1 MLNHNYIKMKKTSTL
16 LFLVI
21 SLTCFSQ
28 THNQLSDKA
37 KNKID
42 STYNALLKKNKV
54 IGLSLAIVDKDGI
67 IYSKGYG
74 LSDVKNKVEATDKT
88 IYRIGSMTKSFTALS
103 IMQLQEKN
111 LVNTNSSLRVY
122 LPELKIQSRFNDNNP
137 LYVKDVLAH
146 ISGLPSD
153 VNNGF
158 FCDSPPDMNWLINE
172 LNKQV
177 TSFPANYVHSYS
189 NIGYGLLG
197 ELIARADKT
206 TYSDYVKNNIFIP
219 LNMTSSYIN
228 EDASLSANFSKAYIN
243 KKETKEPL
251 IRDQAA
257 GLIHSNVLDIANY
270 VRMYLNK
277 GNFEGTKLVNAE
289 SIDEMTKNRLETLE
303 LNTTKNWG
311 FGLYTQMAT
320 SIKEKDSLTVSIIG
334 HGGDTY
340 AFHSDMAF
348 IPELGVGVVI
358 LTNSDK
364 GAYIND
370 AKRLLKLYLKE
381 EKSSKLI
388 TSSTKK
394 NKNANDK
401 SKPCTVN
408 QIKGTYNSGDFV
420 IHVTNPKKI
429 SFKQGPAKLKFTLKK
444 GDSTVY
450 TAKARVFKVIPIN
463 LKDQEFKFVSLNN
476 HVYLKQV
483 NVKSGS
489 EIFAVMKDS
498 VVDIPKTWKT
508 AYGTYKIKSDYY
520 TCTKCAFGNPE
531 GTTLHLSEKKGLI
544 TFKLKAK
551 GMSST
556 SYLNVISDSLCVTG
570 GISRG
575 CGETVKLLSN
585 GNIYYSGFEFE
596 RR

>member
-1 MLNHNYIKMKKTSTL
+1 
-16 LFLVI
+16 
-21 SLTCFSQ
+21 
-28 THNQLSDKA
+28 
-37 KNKID
+37 
-42 STYNALLKKNKV
+42 
-54 IGLSLAIVDKDGI
+54 
-67 IYSKGYG
+67 
-74 LSDVKNKVEATDKT
+74 
-88 IYRIGSMTKSFTALS
+88 
-103 IMQLQEKN
+103 
-111 LVNTNSSLRVY
+111 
-122 LPELKIQSRFNDNNP
+122 
-137 LYVKDVLAH
+137 
-146 ISGLPSD
+146 
-153 VNNGF
+153 
-158 FCDSPPDMNWLINE
+158 
-172 LNKQV
+172 
-177 TSFPANYVHSYS
+177 
-189 NIGYGLLG
+189 
-197 ELIARADKT
+197 
-206 TYSDYVKNNIFIP
+206 
-219 LNMTSSYIN
+219 
-228 EDASLSANFSKAYIN
+228 
-243 KKETKEPL
+243 
-251 IRDQAA
+251 
-257 GLIHSNVLDIANY
+257 
-270 VRMYLNK
+270 
-277 GNFEGTKLVNAE
+277 
-289 SIDEMTKNRLETLE
+289 
-303 LNTTKNWG
+303 
-311 FGLYTQMAT
+311 
-320 SIKEKDSLTVSIIG
+320 
-334 HGGDTY
+334 
-340 AFHSDMAF
+340 MAF

-394 NKNANDK
+394 NKNTNDK

-408 QIKGTYNSGDFV
+408 QIKGIYNSGDFV
-420 IHVTNPKKI
+420 IQVTNPKKI